1 METKD
6 LFTIVIVSII
16 TSFLAVYSYSF
27 LFPKGQNL
35 GGNTI
40 HPLIE
45 DFVQGIKINGSTLVN
60 GSRVISAVDLT
71 LTGEATVT
79 DELNLGTSVSNPG
92 CIKFYTTNGLA
103 YIYGVTTTGAGTMTI
118 TSTKPSVCP

>member
-1 METKD
+1 MEGKD
-6 LFTIVIVSII
+6 FVAIVVISLIVSVSVI
-16 TSFLAVYSYSF
+16 Y
-27 LFPKGQNL
+27 LFPNFSQPKL

-45 DFVQGIKINGSTLVN
+45 DFVQGIKINGTTFVN

-71 LTGEATVT
+71 LTGDATVT

-103 YIYGVTTTGAGTMTI
+103 YIYGVTTTGGGTMTI